1 MAPRSRGF
9 ARPRRA
15 QSQYQWANLVPVVDA
30 LPAAST
36 KLLIGGF
43 VAGGDFDLTFERLY
57 GFVTLQSDQNG
68 ASESQRAA
76 VGAIVVT
83 ADAFVAGAA
92 SIPGPDVDDEA
103 DWLMHRYI
111 INTHTFGSAASFI
124 SPTGTSMVIDNKA
137 RRRLPANSLVAIMLE
152 SAATSSGLL
161 FESAW
166 RALSRVRGT

>member
-1 MAPRSRGF
+1 MARRRSRAF
-9 ARPRRA
+9 APQRR
-15 QSQYQWANLVPVVDA
+15 QSQYQWANLVPVSDV
-30 LPAAST
+30 LPAANT

-43 VAGGDFDLTFERLY
+43 QAIGDFDLTFERLY
-57 GFVTLQSDQNG
+57 GFVNLQSDQNA
-68 ASESQRAA
+68 ASETQMAA

-83 ADAFVAGAA
+83 ADAFTAGAA
-92 SIPGPDVDDEA
+92 SIPGPNVDDEA

-111 INTHTFGSAASFI
+111 INTHAFGSATGFT

-152 SAATSSGLL
+152 SALASTGLT
-161 FESAW
+161 FKSAW